1 MLRDLKIYK
10 LIYRIETYIQ
20 RRIQNPVKHLRW
32 SFLKKQL
39 TAESHLLF
47 FQKAPSCVF
56 DWVLHTP
63 LVIFTQNFSCLIHN
77 ACSVSVLSSHIS
89 DDFNFQDFQRHA
101 SHVLRPVLTY
111 RPMKLFYLLEVIR
124 YYKIKNIIIMMTS
137 SKNVT

>member
-1 MLRDLKIYK
+1 MKAVY
-10 LIYRIETYIQ
+10 Y
-20 RRIQNPVKHLRW
+20 
-32 SFLKKQL
+32 
-39 TAESHLLF
+39 F

-124 YYKIKNIIIMMTS
+124 YYKIKKHHNNDDVIKKCHITY
-137 SKNVT
+137 VTILYIYLYSILYIYIYIYIYIYLSI